1 MSGKRR
7 KGAKAKREHIKF
19 RNPRK
24 NKKGGRTSKQRGK
37 NTYLKT
43 WTPIKNKNS
52 TIK

>member
-7 KGAKAKREHIKF
+7 KGAKAKRDRMKS

-37 NTYLKT
+37 NTYLKYVRRT
-43 WTPIKNKNS
+43 KTK
-52 TIK
+52 